1 MSLFLSVS
9 STRSTNYYLEKVF
22 KVGLVVGF
30 ALQQGGGVELAG
42 AEADVGL
49 HVRELRFQQVSY
61 ELNRHVLS
69 SGHLPDPQG
78 PGTQRMMK
86 MLHTE
91 RFLVTSSSI

>member
-1 MSLFLSVS
+1 MSVPHSY
-9 STRSTNYYLEKVF
+9 TNYYLEKVF

-61 ELNRHVLS
+61 ELDRHVLS
-69 SGHLPDPQG
+69 SGHFPDLQG
-78 PGTQRMMK
+78 PGTQMMMMK
-86 MLHTE
+86 MLHTG
-91 RFLVTSSSI
+91 RILVTSSSI